1 MVSGWA
7 TDSRVLYTMLVALVA
22 AERLVELLVS
32 RRNLAR
38 ARSRGGVVES
48 RRSYLTVAVFH
59 AALLLACPVE
69 VWALDRQWWPPLGV
83 PMLGVLAATMGLR
96 YWVIATLGES
106 WNVRV
111 VVVPGDPP
119 VTRGPFRYVRHPNYL
134 AVALEVPALAL
145 VHGAWLVG
153 AGFGLAN
160 LLVLARRIGTE
171 EELMRRH
178 MPYDDVMR
186 GRPRFLPSWS
196 HRALSRRCGHLQG
209 DEHTITGDPQAPET
223 ASQVERHACD

>member
-160 LLVLARRIGTE
+160 LLVLAPGTLPRTSSGKLRRQEALRLHLSGALQPPRKVTAT
-171 EELMRRH
+171 LLAGAVARSVLAYLDLRLRR
-178 MPYDDVMR
+178 
-186 GRPRFLPSWS
+186 
-196 HRALSRRCGHLQG
+196 
-209 DEHTITGDPQAPET
+209 ET
-223 ASQVERHACD
+223 SSDA